1 MLNKGMDASHPEIL
15 FYYTQSLFLPPLR
28 RLWRKPGS
36 NPELL
41 RCSLVHPV
49 AP

>member
-1 MLNKGMDASHPEIL
+1 LFFTQEWTPHIL
-15 FYYTQSLFLPPLR
+15 RFDFYTQSYFLPPLR

-49 AP
+49 VP